1 MTGRHPELDG
11 RVAVVTGGGK
21 GIGRGIA
28 RRLTRE
34 GMRVAA
40 VDVDEAALADTV
52 DELASIG
59 HEPLAL
65 VADVSDRDAIDDVFR
80 SVAGALGDLHLLVNN
95 AAVLERRLP
104 LDDHP
109 ELLDLQLATNIR
121 GPYLCSQ
128 NAARMMVASG
138 GGTIVNISSVGAS
151 RAHHRGVPYDVT
163 KGAVNAMTMAMAVD
177 LGQHGIR
184 VNAIAPGVTRTY
196 RTEPHVGSANYVAT
210 ESRIPMR
217 RFGTVDDI
225 AAAVAFL
232 ASDDS
237 SYITGQVLHV
247 DGGITS
253 QLSPPGPGALE
264 PEGNDEPAP
273 RSSTP
278 TLVKSDHP

>member
-34 GMRVAA
+34 GMRVVA
-40 VDVDEAALADTV
+40 VDVDEEALADTV
-52 DELASIG
+52 DELAVIG
-59 HEPLAL
+59 HEPSVL
-65 VADVSDRDAIDDVFR
+65 VADVSDRDAIDEVFR
-80 SVAGALGDLHLLVNN
+80 WVVGSLGDLHLLVNN

-128 NAARMMVASG
+128 RAARVMAASG

-163 KGAVNAMTMAMAVD
+163 KGAVNAMTLAMAVD
-177 LGQHGIR
+177 LGEYGIR

-196 RTEPHVGSANYVAT
+196 RTEPHVGSADYLAT

-247 DGGITS
+247 DGGITA

-264 PEGNDEPAP
+264 PEGSDAPARP
-273 RSSTP
+273 SSPP
-278 TLVKSDHP
+278 TIERSDHP